1 VLVVFPN
8 ARASCVSLCWLWKAA
23 LVPQDSVLFLS
34 TLDGSLIAVSKN
46 TGKIVWSLKEG
57 L

>member
-1 VLVVFPN
+1 MHTYALLF
-8 ARASCVSLCWLWKAA
+8 KKIMQKTA
-23 LVPQDSVLFLS
+23 LVPQDLVLLLS